1 MASNWKLRF
10 FTIWIGQAFSL
21 FGSSLAGFAL
31 IWWLTQETGSATVL
45 AIGTLI
51 TLLPGVLIGPLAGTL
66 VDRWN
71 RRTIMIVADSSAAL
85 AALALVFLFW
95 FGAITVWQ
103 IYLVMFI
110 RSLAGAFHFP
120 AMQASTSLM
129 VPDEQL
135 TRVAGMNH
143 MLQGG
148 SSIAAPALAALLI
161 AFLLMSAMML
171 IDALTALVAVTTLAL
186 VQIPQPVRAATTE
199 ATSVVREMLDGLR
212 YIWEW
217 PGLRAVTIFAT
228 VLNLML
234 TPAFAL
240 LPILVTRHFEGGALD
255 LAALQAV
262 EGGGIIAGGVLLSIW
277 GGFRRKILTSL
288 SGLIGLGIGSLA
300 VGLAP
305 AGLFPLALIGM
316 MIMGF
321 TMPLTN
327 GPFMAIVQS
336 VVRPSMQGRVFTV
349 IGSMAMGLAPL
360 GLAVAGPIADSFGVQ
375 IWYLIGAIA
384 TFVILIIFVTTPA
397 IMQIEDRRDTGDPV
411 SEEPAPNFQKHVV
424 S

>member
-161 AFLLMSAMML
+161 AFLPMPAMML
-171 IDALTALVAVTTLAL
+171 IDVLTALVAVTTLAL